1 MEKKISFRIPDA
13 EAHTVMIGA
22 KTGSDKNVELMEAI
36 GKEKMLTVT
45 FSQVSGWVPLL
56 HGQTSMLQRVKNLT
70 KKKQDVQEAAKP
82 QQKQIMFKLAGACYP
97 GEVLA
102 LMGPSGSGKTSLL
115 SVIGGRTPKSVNLEG
130 EILYNNARLT
140 KTYKRSVGYVLQDD
154 LLYESLT
161 VWETLYFAAMLRL
174 PRTMSTDAKKQ
185 RVAKVIA
192 ALGLNRCKDT
202 IIGGFFRRG
211 ISGGERKR
219 VSVGHEMIINPS
231 VLLLDEPTSGLDSTT
246 AMHLVAT
253 LRQLAQGGRAILTT
267 IHQPSSRLYQM
278 LDKLLL
284 LSEGH
289 AIYYGDA
296 QLATEWFH
304 KLGYTLPYQINAAD
318 FILDLASGDVSTQ
331 KVSGP
336 ESKQHLIACA
346 ETFLSNNSE
355 GYHANSKVNEGVLG
369 PELWNAAQ
377 SRRNLMSNADENMA
391 RQSLEEIKGSRRHMA
406 VASARDDHSEA
417 SPLQVVVDTQQ
428 GAEQQAAKEGQL
440 YRWGAPYPVQ
450 FRVLLQRTLK
460 TRRFEALSSRDFLQF
475 LIVGV
480 LAGLFWL
487 QAGQSNTVAA
497 ANNIRGLLFFEL
509 MFMSMRAM
517 LGALFTFPSE
527 FKMMLKER
535 ASGMYRLSAFYFART
550 ASDLPID
557 CTIPTIFIIIV
568 YFMGGLRYTAGAFF
582 ANWAAVLLSLLTAQ
596 SIGLLVGSIITHPKT
611 GQTITTVVALTMVLV
626 AGFFVQNI
634 PDWIGWLKYVAFIY
648 YGYNTLLKI
657 QFRHMTLYDCGATY
671 NPKHPESNPACTLVT
686 DVQDTLRLQRDP
698 NEWTWEPIALIV
710 YLLFFRILVYIALRK
725 RTKASVR

>member
-1 MEKKISFRIPDA
+1 MSVAKARSFRIA
-13 EAHTVMIGA
+13 ESETNEVMIGA
-22 KTGSDKNVELMEAI
+22 KAGDAKDVELMEAI
-36 GKEKMLTVT
+36 PQEKQLTVT
-45 FSQVSGWVPLL
+45 FSSISGWVPLM
-56 HGQTSMLQRVKNLT
+56 SKADPPLQKVKNLFT
-70 KKKQDVQEAAKP
+70 SKQEVHEAAKI
-82 QQKQIMFKLAGACYP
+82 QRKQIMYKLAGACYP

-102 LMGPSGSGKTSLL
+102 LMGPSGSSKTSLL
-115 SVIGGRTPKSVNLEG
+115 SVIGGRTPKSVHLEG
-130 EILYNNARLT
+130 DVLYNNTRLT
-140 KTYKRSVGYVLQDD
+140 KATKRSVGYVLQDD

-174 PRTMSTDAKKQ
+174 PREMSTEQKKQ

-253 LRQLAQGGRAILTT
+253 LRQLAQGGRAVLTT

-289 AIYYGDA
+289 SIYYGDA

-304 KLGYTLPYQINAAD
+304 KLGYTIPYLINAAD
-318 FILDLASGDVSTQ
+318 FILDLASGDVSTKKISGADSRLHLINCAERFLTEHPGGYQ
-331 KVSGP
+331 ADSKVS
-336 ESKQHLIACA
+336 E
-346 ETFLSNNSE
+346 N
-355 GYHANSKVNEGVLG
+355 VLG
-369 PELWNAAQ
+369 SELWNAAQ
-377 SRRNLMSNADENMA
+377 SRRNLTGGTQPTMNPLDEA
-391 RQSLEEIKGSRRHMA
+391 AKESSAHTGPVS
-406 VASARDDHSEA
+406 SARDDYALA
-417 SPLQVVVDTQQ
+417 SPLQVVVDTQEGNPQ
-428 GAEQQAAKEGQL
+428 KGAKQ
-440 YRWGAPYPVQ
+440 YRWGAPYREQ
-450 FRVLLQRTLK
+450 LRILFTRTIK
-460 TRRFEALSSRDFLQF
+460 TRRFEALSTRDFLQF

-487 QAGQSNTVAA
+487 QAGQTSTVAGV
-497 ANNIRGLLFFEL
+497 NNLRGLLFFEL

-557 CTIPTIFIIIV
+557 CTIPTCFIIIV
-568 YFMGGLRYTAGAFF
+568 YFMGGLRYNAGSFF

-596 SIGLLVGSIITHPKT
+596 SIGLLVGSVITHPKT
-611 GQTITTVVALTMVLV
+611 GQTIATITALTMILV
-626 AGFFVQNI
+626 AGFFVQSI
-634 PDWIGWLKYVAFIY
+634 PDWIGWLKYLSFIY

-657 QFRHMTLYDCGATY
+657 QFKGMTIYDCGTTY
-671 NPKHPESNPACTLVT
+671 NPKHPETNSACTVVT
-686 DVQDTLRLQRDP
+686 NLKDSLRLQEDP
-698 NEWTWEPIALIV
+698 NQWVWEPLALIA
-710 YLLFFRILVYIALRK
+710 YLLFFRALVYIALRK

>member
-1 MEKKISFRIPDA
+1 MSVAKARSFRIA
-13 EAHTVMIGA
+13 ESETNEVMIGA
-22 KTGSDKNVELMEAI
+22 KAGDAKDVELMEAI
-36 GKEKMLTVT
+36 PQEKQLTVT
-45 FSQVSGWVPLL
+45 FSSISGWVPLL
-56 HGQTSMLQRVKNLT
+56 NKADPPLQKVKNIFT
-70 KKKQDVQEAAKP
+70 SKQEVHEAAKI
-82 QQKQIMFKLAGACYP
+82 QRKQIMYKLAGACYP

-102 LMGPSGSGKTSLL
+102 LMGPSGSSKTSLL
-115 SVIGGRTPKSVNLEG
+115 SVIGGRTPKSVHLEG
-130 EILYNNARLT
+130 DVLYNNTRLT
-140 KTYKRSVGYVLQDD
+140 KATKRSVGYVLQDD

-174 PRTMSTDAKKQ
+174 PREMSTEQKKQ

-253 LRQLAQGGRAILTT
+253 LRQLAQGGRAVLTT

-289 AIYYGDA
+289 SIYYGDA

-304 KLGYTLPYQINAAD
+304 KLGYTIPYLINAAD
-318 FILDLASGDVSTQ
+318 FILDLASGDVSTKKISGADSRLHLINCAERFLTEHPGGYQ
-331 KVSGP
+331 ADSKVS
-336 ESKQHLIACA
+336 EH
-346 ETFLSNNSE
+346 
-355 GYHANSKVNEGVLG
+355 VLG
-369 PELWNAAQ
+369 SELWNAAQ
-377 SRRNLMSNADENMA
+377 SRRNLDGGSQPTMNPLDEAAKDSSAHMGPMS
-391 RQSLEEIKGSRRHMA
+391 
-406 VASARDDHSEA
+406 SARDDYALA
-417 SPLQVVVDTQQ
+417 SPLQVVVDTQ
-428 GAEQQAAKEGQL
+428 EGSPQKGGKQH
-440 YRWGAPYPVQ
+440 RWGAPYREQ
-450 FRVLLQRTLK
+450 IRILFTRTIK
-460 TRRFEALSSRDFLQF
+460 TRRFEALSTRDFLQF

-487 QAGQSNTVAA
+487 QAGQTSTVAGV
-497 ANNIRGLLFFEL
+497 NNLRGLLFFEL

-557 CTIPTIFIIIV
+557 CTIPTCFIIIV
-568 YFMGGLRYTAGAFF
+568 YFMGGLRYNAGSFF

-596 SIGLLVGSIITHPKT
+596 SIGLLIGSVITHPKT
-611 GQTITTVVALTMVLV
+611 GQTIATITALTMILV
-626 AGFFVQNI
+626 AGFFVQSI
-634 PDWIGWLKYVAFIY
+634 PDWIGWLKYLSFIY

-657 QFRHMTLYDCGATY
+657 QFKGMTIYDCGTTY
-671 NPKHPESNPACTLVT
+671 NPKHPENNPACTVVT
-686 DVQDTLRLQRDP
+686 NLKDSLRLQEDP
-698 NEWTWEPIALIV
+698 NQWVWEPLALIA
-710 YLLFFRILVYIALRK
+710 YLLFFRALVYIALRK